1 MSRLNQST
9 QKAKQHSHSGA
20 IKPATLI
27 KPFLK
32 LSVEWQILFALLLL
46 MCVRLVTIIVLV
58 VKQL

>member
-1 MSRLNQST
+1 MSLLNQST
-9 QKAKQHSHSGA
+9 QKGKKPSHSSA
-20 IKPATLI
+20 IKPVTLV

-46 MCVRLVTIIVLV
+46 MGVRLVTIIVLV